1 VLEAGIVPSQRMK
14 ESAMKLAW
22 ILWLAN
28 LLPQPAAD
36 QLCLATTVYLEAR
49 NQSQLGQRAVA
60 EVALRRLENGRWGAS
75 VCAVVTAPKQFAPTL
90 VSPEFRLRN
99 LRAWNRAVEVAL
111 NARND
116 WGVPGPQR
124 RQVVPGADHF
134 VAYRIANPEWARG
147 VPVATIGDHTFY
159 KVTRL

>member
-1 VLEAGIVPSQRMK
+1 
-14 ESAMKLAW
+14 MKLAW

-28 LLPQPAAD
+28 VMPQPAAD

-60 EVALRRLENGRWGAS
+60 EVALRRLEKGTWGKNL
-75 VCAVVTAPKQFAPTL
+75 CEVVMAPKQFAPTL
-90 VSPEFRLRN
+90 ISPDYRLAN
-99 LRAWNRAVEVAL
+99 LKAWNRAVGVAL
-111 NARND
+111 QSRSD
-116 WGVPGPQR
+116 WSLSYPR
-124 RQVVPGADHF
+124 RKQIVPGADHF
-134 VAYRIANPEWARG
+134 VALGIANPDWARG